1 MKIAIFNEFYPPDHL
16 GGAER
21 TAQVIYESLSGRSR
35 NVCVLTGYVEKPS
48 CENDIFRIIPRYND
62 PSRTIRKLTF
72 IEKTRLDI
80 TSYFKAREFYKNND
94 ITILLVRS
102 VRGISLR
109 PIFAAIDLGI
119 PVIFMVPDDWLAKLK
134 ISCDRSFVWGAFRKA
149 VLYKNFDYEH
159 ILCPSEYLL
168 NIYLKAGFKKEK
180 LSLFPHA
187 VDTEIFK
194 PGGQKKNLS
203 GTGIIFVGRLFSNK
217 GLHVLVEASKLL
229 KESGKTFQITVA
241 GKGDEEYESSVKRK
255 VKDYGLEE
263 SFAFKGMV
271 PQDDLPDY
279 YRSSDIAVVP
289 SLQEAFGITLIEAMS
304 CGLPVVASRTQA
316 IPEIINDGVDGVLV
330 EPGDPGSLAKGLA
343 RLIEDKG
350 KRASLGASAREK
362 AINEFSL
369 DKYIEKLE
377 KILGLG

>member
-21 TAQVIYESLSGRSR
+21 TAQVIYERLSGRGR
-35 NVCVLTGYVEKPS
+35 DVCVLTGYVEKPS
-48 CENDIFRIIPRYND
+48 QEGDIFRMIPRYND
-62 PSRTIRKLTF
+62 PSGSIRKLTF
-72 IEKTRLDI
+72 IEKTRLDVI
-80 TSYFKAREFYKNND
+80 SYFKAKEFYKKNGVS
-94 ITILLVRS
+94 ILLVRS

-109 PIFAAIDLGI
+109 PIFAAMDLGI
-119 PVIFMVPDDWLAKLK
+119 PVIFMVPDDWLAELK
-134 ISCDRSFVWGAFRKA
+134 ASCDRSFIWGALRKR

-168 NIYLKAGFKKEK
+168 NIYSKAGFKKEK

-187 VDTEIFK
+187 VDTEMFK
-194 PGGQKKNLS
+194 PGGQREDMP
-203 GTGIIFVGRLFSNK
+203 GTHIIFVGRLFSNK

-229 KESGKTFQITVA
+229 KEDGKTFRITVI

-255 VKDYGLEE
+255 VEDYDLEE
-263 SFAFKGMV
+263 NFAFKGMI
-271 PQDDLPDY
+271 PQSDLPDF

-304 CGLPVVASRTQA
+304 CGLPVVASKIQA
-316 IPEIINDGVDGVLV
+316 IPEIINDGIDGILV
-330 EPGDPGSLAKGLA
+330 ESGSPDSLAKGLIS
-343 RLIEDKG
+343 LMEDAS
-350 KRASLGASAREK
+350 KRTSLGASARKK
-362 AINEFSL
+362 AVNEYSL

-377 KILGLG
+377 KVLDL